1 MSRLQQAKRLLI
13 QLDGIEKRIDIE
25 RARKG
30 GLRGAVAAFVV
41 NLNAA
46 PILEYLASRRRVKA
60 LEDERERLLG
70 LTDTATAGPLD
81 IP

>member
-13 QLDGIEKRIDIE
+13 QLDGIEKRIDVE

-30 GLRGAVAAFVV
+30 GLRGAVAAFIV

-46 PILEYLASRRRVKA
+46 PIAEYLASRRTVKA

-70 LTDTATAGPLD
+70 LTDTAAAGPRD